1 MAINIDEY
9 TTEEINRDT
18 WNIDEVSTVE
28 AMRMINRE
36 DHKIA
41 GAVEKEIPVIAEA
54 VDKIVVQ
61 LKRGGRMIYIGGGL
75 SGRIGILDSS
85 EVAPSFR
92 TPYEMV
98 QGLIAGGSEAIYKVL
113 TGVEDDTEQVK
124 NDLLEI
130 GLKASDTVIGLSA
143 SGGTPYVVSGLSFAK
158 EYGCLTIGVVN
169 NNNSRISEVADLTIN
184 VIVGPEAITGS
195 TRMKGG
201 TAQKMV
207 VNMLSTG
214 VMIKLGR
221 VYKNLLIFVE
231 ISNGKLIERVIR
243 AFRAAS
249 NTDEKTASEYL
260 QKAGNNA
267 ALALLMWKF
276 KIDLDEAKILLNRA
290 NGDIQ
295 LAMQKKDSEAK
306 TIIFE

>member
-1 MAINIDEY
+1 MGVNIEDY
-9 TTEEINRDT
+9 TTEEINQDT
-18 WNIDEVSTVE
+18 WNIDTVSTYE
-28 AMRMINRE
+28 AIKMINRE

-41 GAVEKEIPVIAEA
+41 AAVEKEIPVIAEA
-54 VDKIVVQ
+54 VDKIVAQ
-61 LKRGGRMIYIGGGL
+61 LEKGGRMIYIGGGL

-158 EYGCLTIGVVN
+158 EYRCLSIGVVN
-169 NNNSRISEVADLTIN
+169 NSNSRIAEVADLTIN

-195 TRMKGG
+195 TRMKAG

-231 ISNGKLIERVIR
+231 ISNDKLFERVIR

-260 QKAGNNA
+260 KKADNNA
-267 ALALLMWKF
+267 ALALVMWKF
-276 KIDLDEAKILLNRA
+276 KIGSDEAREILKRA
-290 NGDIQ
+290 NGNIQ
-295 LAMQKKDSEAK
+295 LAMQNKTSDAN